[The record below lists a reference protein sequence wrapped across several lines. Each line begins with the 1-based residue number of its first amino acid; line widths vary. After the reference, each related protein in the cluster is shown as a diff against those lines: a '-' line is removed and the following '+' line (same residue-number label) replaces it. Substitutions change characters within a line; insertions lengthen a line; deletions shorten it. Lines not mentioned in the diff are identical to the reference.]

1 MKRITSI
8 LVFLAMIGL
17 SAFAQDIQITGKV
30 TSAEDGSALPGV
42 SVGVKDTPNGTI
54 TNINGEY
61 TLTAPA
67 NAILVFSFI
76 GMETQEVAVEGRTA
90 VDLTM
95 NSDVIAVQEVV
106 VTAFGQTRAQKSL
119 GYAAT
124 SVKSDEFA
132 KQSQTDA
139 MNALQGKIAG
149 VQVTTAGGGPNAST
163 KVIIRGYSSI
173 KGENNPLYV
182 IDGTP
187 IDNSQR
193 TNSNET
199 GVDYGTRSN
208 DVNSNDIESMT
219 VLKGAAATA
228 LYGPRASNGVIMI
241 TTKKGKVGDKLSVE
255 VNSSVTVSDVLRL
268 PQMQNTFGQ
277 GWSGLFAFE
286 ENGSWGP
293 AMTGE
298 ERAWGNIVNNSQKLK
313 DFSPVT
319 DNLYEFYDYG
329 MQYNNSV
336 SLRGGTD
343 KSSFYISYNNVNA
356 DGVIPTTVDQNNKN
370 AFTFTGSTKG
380 KYITASTSFHYVKR
394 DGSTVPDGLGGSN
407 SAANLYTELLQIPRD
422 LSIVEFMDYQNDPFN
437 TPDNYFTP
445 YAANPYFAL
454 NENQAHFDE
463 DRVFGNIAFD
473 AQITK
478 WLSATYR
485 VGVDASSFNRKEY
498 EAIVRF
504 TPGSPQN
511 IRGVTE
517 NPGMMIDENR
527 STREISQDYLLKA
540 SHTFGDLA
548 LDGLLGF
555 TTFQHDYQR
564 VTGQINSLVIPEFYD
579 LSNTDATKVA
589 ETFEQHKRQYGY
601 FGTATLGYKEL
612 AYLNLSGRQDYSS
625 TLPKG
630 ANSFFYP
637 AASLSFVLSELMNV
651 SSIDRLKLRLSY
663 GKAGNDAD
671 PYLLYPVMSASQ
683 VVLPFSTLIFP
694 LNGVGAFERFNRIG
708 NPALKPEITTE
719 EEIGLDFAAFENR
732 VAIDLS
738 LYNRVSDG
746 QILDVV
752 IPASSGYS
760 LQVIN
765 FGKVQ
770 NRGLELLASVVPV
783 KTSNFEWTLTANF
796 TKNSSEVLELPG
808 TEGTNEIVLRT
819 IYDVELVAIEGQ
831 PLGVLRAPDYE
842 RDDEG
847 HIIVSGATGIPQ
859 GTTEKTVIGDVQPK
873 YILGI
878 INGMRFKGVNLSFT
892 VDYRPGGY
900 MYSGT
905 ADLHYFVGNATQTT
919 FNERQPFIIPNSVKP
934 NPYYDAED
942 PTSPEYVENDVCINM
957 NDNNSYYYHSAN
969 TVANRARVIPRDY
982 LKLRDVTLSYSLP
995 SKLITSLK
1003 YVQAIDIVLSGRNL
1017 LLWTPVENN
1026 FIDPESTSFG
1036 NDLMSELG
1044 EFRTGPTV
1052 RSFSAGLR
1060 VNF

>member
-30 TSAEDGSALPGV
+30 TSAEDGSGLPGV

-54 TNINGEY
+54 TNIDGKY
-61 TLTAPA
+61 TLTAPV
-67 NAILVFSFI
+67 NAILVFSFV
-76 GMETQEVAVEGRTA
+76 GMETQEIPVEGQTA
-90 VDLTM
+90 IDISMSSGLIT
-95 NSDVIAVQEVV
+95 VQEVI

-132 KQSQTDA
+132 RQSQTDA
-139 MNALQGKIAG
+139 MNALQGKVAG

-193 TNSNET
+193 TNSDAT

-208 DVNSNDIESMT
+208 DINSSDIESMT

-228 LYGPRASNGVIMI
+228 LYGPRASNGVIMV
-241 TTKKGKVGDKLSVE
+241 TTKKGKNSEKLSVE
-255 VNSSVTVSDVLRL
+255 VNTSVSVSDVLRL

-277 GWSGLFAFE
+277 GWSGLFAYE

-293 AMTGE
+293 EMTGE
-298 ERAWGNIVNNSQKLK
+298 VRTWGNVIDNSQKLK
-313 DFSPVT
+313 EFSPVI

-329 MQYNNSV
+329 MQYNNAV
-336 SLRGGTD
+336 SLRGGTE
-343 KSSFYISYNNVNA
+343 KSSFYLSYNNVSA
-356 DGVIPTTVDQNNKN
+356 DGVIPTKVDQNNKN

-380 KYITASTSFHYVKR
+380 KYLTVSTSFHYVKR
-394 DGSTVPDGLGGSN
+394 DGSTIPDGLGGTN

-422 LSIVEFMDYQNDPFN
+422 LSIVEFMDYKNDPFN

-454 NENQAHFDE
+454 NENQAKFDE
-463 DRVFGNIAFD
+463 DRIFGNVSMD

-511 IRGVTE
+511 LRGVTE
-517 NPGMMIDENR
+517 NPGMVIDENR
-527 STREISQDYLLKA
+527 STREFSQDILLKA
-540 SHTFGDLA
+540 SHTFNNLSVE
-548 LDGLLGF
+548 GLLGF
-555 TTFQHDYQR
+555 TSFQHDYQR
-564 VTGQINSLVIPEFYD
+564 VTGQINSLIIPEFYD

-612 AYLNLSGRQDYSS
+612 LYLNLSGREDYSS
-625 TLPKG
+625 TLPKD

-637 AASLSFVLSELMNV
+637 AASLSFVPSELMNV
-651 SSIDRLKLRLSY
+651 TSIDRLKLRLSY

-671 PYLLYPVMSASQ
+671 PYLLYPVMTSSE
-683 VVLPFSTLIFP
+683 VVIPFTSLIFP
-694 LNGVGAFERFNRIG
+694 LNNVGAFERYNRIG
-708 NPALKPEITTE
+708 NPNLKPEITTE
-719 EEIGLDFAAFENR
+719 EEFGIDFMAFDNR
-732 VAIDLS
+732 FGIDLA

-746 QILDVV
+746 QILEVN
-752 IPASSGYS
+752 IPPSSGYS

-765 FGKVQ
+765 FGKVKNQ
-770 NRGLELLASVVPV
+770 GIELLASVVPV
-783 KTSNFEWTLTANF
+783 RSSNFEWALTANF
-796 TKNSSEVLELPG
+796 TKNTSEVLDLPG
-808 TEGTNEIVLRT
+808 GADVNEIVLRT

-831 PLGVLRAPDYE
+831 PLGILRAPDYQ

-847 HIIVSGATGIPQ
+847 HIIVSASTGIPE
-859 GTTEKTVIGDVQPK
+859 GTTEKTIIGDVQPD
-873 YILGI
+873 YILGV
-878 INGMRFKGVNLSFT
+878 INSLKYKDFDLSFT
-892 VDYRPGGY
+892 IDYRPGGY

-919 FNERQPFIIPNSVKP
+919 FNERQPFIVPNSVKP
-934 NPYYDAED
+934 NPYYDEED

-957 NDNNSYYYHSAN
+957 NDNNSYFYHSAN
-969 TVANRARVIPRDY
+969 TVANRDRVIPRDY
-982 LKLRDVTLSYSLP
+982 LKLRDVSLSYRLP
-995 SKLITSLK
+995 SKLLTPLK
-1003 YVQAIDIVLSGRNL
+1003 YVEGVDIILSGRNL
-1017 LLWTPVENN
+1017 LLWTPVDNN

-1036 NDLMSELG
+1036 NDLVSELG

-1052 RSFSAGLR
+1052 RSFTASLR